1 MLLGMT
7 FPELI
12 GQGFGILAVLL
23 GFISFQAETRKKLLL
38 TQCAISIVFL
48 VHYLLIGAYSGMAL
62 NCISLIRNSVYCRR
76 NSKGKM
82 GLFWPIFF
90 AVVMAVV
97 GVLTWEAW
105 YSVFVLLGLVI
116 NTVCM
121 AFPDAQK
128 VRKSILV
135 TSPLVLTYDAFV
147 LSVGGI
153 VYESVAIL
161 SSLIGIL
168 RNRKNK

>member
-1 MLLGMT
+1 MNEFVYVLGQI
-7 FPELI
+7 LGI
-12 GQGFGILAVLL
+12 GAIIL
-23 GFISFQAETRKKLLL
+23 GFLSYQMRTQKKLLVVQIATNVL
-38 TQCAISIVFL
+38 FIL
-48 VHYLLIGAYSGMAL
+48 HYLLIGAYSGMAL
-62 NCISLIRNSVYCRR
+62 NCISLIRNCVYCYR
-76 NSKGKM
+76 NGKGSM
-82 GLFWPIFF
+82 GLLWPIFF
-90 AVVMAVV
+90 AVIMAIV

-116 NTVCM
+116 NTLCM
-121 AFPDAQK
+121 ALPDPQK

-153 VYESVAIL
+153 VYESVAII

-168 RNRKNK
+168 RNRKRS

>member
-1 MLLGMT
+1 
-7 FPELI
+7 
-12 GQGFGILAVLL
+12 
-23 GFISFQAETRKKLLL
+23 
-38 TQCAISIVFL
+38 
-48 VHYLLIGAYSGMAL
+48 
-62 NCISLIRNSVYCRR
+62 
-76 NSKGKM
+76 
-82 GLFWPIFF
+82 
-90 AVVMAVV
+90 
-97 GVLTWEAW
+97 
-105 YSVFVLLGLVI
+105 VLLGLVI

-135 TSPLVLTYDAFV
+135 TSPLVLTYDVFV